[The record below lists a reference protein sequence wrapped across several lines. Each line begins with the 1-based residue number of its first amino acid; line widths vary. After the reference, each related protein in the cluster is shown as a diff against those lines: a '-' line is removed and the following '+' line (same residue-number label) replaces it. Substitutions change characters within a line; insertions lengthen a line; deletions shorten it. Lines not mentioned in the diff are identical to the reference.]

1 MKTFLTPRLEQAVE
15 LAIRVHGSMKRKGD
29 GQPYLVHPIS
39 VLALLVRW
47 DASEDTCIAGLLH
60 DVIEDADNDEQR
72 AEYRKEIKEKFG
84 KEVLSMIEGVTEQD
98 KSLPWKKRK
107 DLYLEHMKTASK
119 ESLLVSCADRTHN
132 VASLIKSYKKDGE
145 KIWKRFNAPKQLQV
159 WFIDQIEIILK
170 ERLNDKYTA
179 ELYLHIKCLNEL
191 LSPLSK

>member
-98 KSLPWKKRK
+98 KSLPWKQRK